1 MNGKTRCKILKDIR
15 RQIAENNDISYVTSE
30 CKYQGD
36 CKGTCPK
43 CESEVRYL
51 ERELEN
57 RRKRGLAI
65 TLTGLATA
73 VTLSTAGC
81 DQLRTP
87 EDHLMGD
94 IPPESGIEE
103 SSTEERSTG
112 ETFRETEMG
121 EFETLP
127 EIMGIFASHYPAP
140 QELIG
145 MTDEEIERI
154 FLNSSAELIR
164 GEWEPYW
171 GATLS
176 ENMEL
181 YRFTH
186 EGKEYNVLFT
196 FDEEGFMESVKLLLA
211 PSLDLTPSFDAESES
226 LGETEA

>member
-43 CESEVRYL
+43 CEAEVRYL

-65 TLTGLATA
+65 TLTGLATV

-81 DQLRTP
+81 DSPFTQVDGEML
-87 EDHLMGD
+87 
-94 IPPESGIEE
+94 PPESGVEE
-103 SSTEERSTG
+103 SSEVETG
-112 ETFRETEMG
+112 EIESM
-121 EFETLP
+121 P
-127 EIMGIFASHYPAP
+127 EIMGDIVLHYPAP

-154 FLNSSAELIR
+154 FLNSTAELIR
-164 GEWEPYW
+164 GEWASYW
-171 GATLS
+171 VTTFN
-176 ENMEL
+176 ENMDI
-181 YRFTH
+181 YRFIH
-186 EGKEYNVLFT
+186 EEKHYHVFFT
-196 FDEEGFMESVKLLLA
+196 FDEEGFMESVTLR
-211 PSLDLTPSFDAESES
+211 LTPSSFDAESES

>member
-81 DQLRTP
+81 DSPFTQVDGEML
-87 EDHLMGD
+87 
-94 IPPESGIEE
+94 PPESGIEE

-112 ETFRETEMG
+112 ETFQETEMG

-127 EIMGIFASHYPAP
+127 EIMGDLVLGYPDP

-154 FLNSSAELIR
+154 FLNSTAELIR
-164 GEWEPYW
+164 GEWESYW
-171 GATLS
+171 VTTFN
-176 ENMEL
+176 ENMDL
-181 YRFTH
+181 YRFIH
-186 EGKEYNVLFT
+186 EEKHYHVFFT
-196 FDEEGFMESVKLLLA
+196 FDEEGFMESVTLR
-211 PSLDLTPSFDAESES
+211 PTPSFDAESES

>member
-81 DQLRTP
+81 DSPFTQVDGEML
-87 EDHLMGD
+87 
-94 IPPESGIEE
+94 PPESGIEE

-112 ETFRETEMG
+112 ETLRETEMG

-127 EIMGIFASHYPAP
+127 EIMGIFALHYPAP

-154 FLNSSAELIR
+154 FLNSTAELIR

-171 GATLS
+171 GAAPS
-176 ENMEL
+176 ENMEF

-186 EGKEYNVLFT
+186 EGKEYIVLFT

-211 PSLDLTPSFDAESES
+211 PSLDLTPSFDAESET